1 MLYERTDTGALNKF
15 WEHIERCNECS
26 PEGACAECRKLLEA
40 VKIATKASAS
50 SSPDFFFTRSNS
62 GPGGEGMRKLSDAE
76 LMRAF
81 EGISAANGG
90 DSRRAAILAEINRRA
105 LATLLN

>member
-1 MLYERTDTGALNKF
+1 
-15 WEHIERCNECS
+15 
-26 PEGACAECRKLLEA
+26 

-50 SSPDFFFTRSNS
+50 SSPDFFFTRSNY
-62 GPGGEGMRKLSDAE
+62 GPGGKGLRKLSDAE

-81 EGISAANGG
+81 EGITATSGG

-105 LATLLN
+105 LSTLLN

>member
-1 MLYERTDTGALNKF
+1 
-15 WEHIERCNECS
+15 
-26 PEGACAECRKLLEA
+26 
-40 VKIATKASAS
+40 
-50 SSPDFFFTRSNS
+50 
-62 GPGGEGMRKLSDAE
+62 MRKLSDAE

-90 DSRRAAILAEINRRA
+90 DSRRAAILAEISRRA